1 MDMPMVCV
9 TLRGCTISEVLKD
22 AASATAIGA
31 DLVEVRLDLLWTKKE
46 ITLAEVGEEKDVTK
60 SKKNILFIPQDF
72 NHLDLDSV
80 LISLRQGIVLPVI
93 LTCRPKKEGGYF
105 PGTEEQ
111 RLEVLKKA
119 IESGVSWIDLEID
132 IASKERSKLCDLAK
146 KGGTKIIASSHVFD
160 DSPDSKEII
169 RDVKDN
175 INAGDI
181 IKICYQSSG
190 RSDGINLFEAA
201 WDLRNSD
208 IKTSIMGVGQAGD
221 WNRIHSPIL
230 GQAIVYSTIE
240 NGWHLAQKGM
250 INTADLKTAWEMLE
264 YQ

>member
-1 MDMPMVCV
+1 MVCV

-60 SKKNILFIPQDF
+60 SKKNIVFIPQDF

-105 PGTEEQ
+105 PGTEKQ

-169 RDVKDN
+169 RDEKLTTTKKNCKKVNNNTFELN
-175 INAGDI
+175 I
-181 IKICYQSSG
+181 
-190 RSDGINLFEAA
+190 
-201 WDLRNSD
+201 
-208 IKTSIMGVGQAGD
+208 
-221 WNRIHSPIL
+221 
-230 GQAIVYSTIE
+230 
-240 NGWHLAQKGM
+240 
-250 INTADLKTAWEMLE
+250 
-264 YQ
+264 